1 MGVLFK
7 LFLAY
12 DNRYGMLPRL
22 IKNLRASGKPDD
34 LKAAESLQA
43 RLDERKRNPPNSI
56 QEMTSKAL
64 AGAHQVNRD
73 LRVDGRHGDAEQLA
87 KVIDYAENNM
97 LSKQKPKRK
106 R

>member
-1 MGVLFK
+1 MGIFFK

-22 IKNLRASGKPDD
+22 IKNLRASGKPED

-43 RLDERKRNPPNSI
+43 TLDERKRNPPKSI
-56 QEMTSKAL
+56 QEMTAKAL

-73 LRVDGRHGDAEQLA
+73 MRVDGRHADAEQFA
-87 KVIDYAENNM
+87 KVIDYAEKNM
-97 LSKQKPKRK
+97 MSKQKPKRK